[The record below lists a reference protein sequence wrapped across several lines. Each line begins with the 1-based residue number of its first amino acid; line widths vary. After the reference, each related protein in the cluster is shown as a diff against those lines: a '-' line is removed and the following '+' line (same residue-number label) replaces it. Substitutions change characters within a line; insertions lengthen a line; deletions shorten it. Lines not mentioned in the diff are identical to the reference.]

1 MEPENKKN
9 VSLQSSPVPPEFI
22 PPSAGGGGGG
32 IRICVLEPDYSTT
45 EVDYKNYDPPRDLS
59 ALLPNDTVDTVFLNK
74 LTTYKQLK
82 ELKKKNYDIF
92 VNLCEGYLEW
102 DVPSI
107 DVIYTLELLNLP
119 FTGPTTLLYDPPKE
133 LMKYVA
139 YTEGISTPA
148 YALIENEDD
157 LEAAS
162 KHLKYPLFVKPAKAG
177 DSLGVDDKSLVHTL
191 EELKLKVHAIIDEY
205 GPLLV
210 EEYISGREFTVMLAA
225 NDDGKTVTV
234 FKPVE
239 YIFPEGNQFKTY
251 ALKTSE
257 LHPNAN
263 IACNDPE
270 LELKLKEAAT
280 QIFRSFGA
288 VGYARL
294 DFRVDDKKEIFFL
307 EINFTCSVFYK
318 DGYEGSAD
326 YILKHD
332 GFGQANFL
340 KHIIKEGIAR
350 HSRRQKKYV
359 MKGNSIA
366 GYGIYATQD
375 IAANGLIFKGEE
387 MNQRIV
393 TRRHVEQN
401 WDIKEKEI
409 FAKYAYPLSNEVYLL
424 WDDNPGGWAPQN
436 HSCNANTG
444 YSGLNVVALSNIK
457 KGEELTL
464 NYASFLDE
472 TMEPFNCRCGAP
484 NCRGLITGITHNSVT
499 EREKIATL

>member
-1 MEPENKKN
+1 M
-9 VSLQSSPVPPEFI
+9 
-22 PPSAGGGGGG
+22 
-32 IRICVLEPDYSTT
+32 
-45 EVDYKNYDPPRDLS
+45 
-59 ALLPNDTVDTVFLNK
+59 
-74 LTTYKQLK
+74 
-82 ELKKKNYDIF
+82 
-92 VNLCEGYLEW
+92 
-102 DVPSI
+102 PSI

-139 YTEGISTPA
+139 YTEGINTPA
-148 YALIENEDD
+148 YALINSVDEIET
-157 LEAAS
+157 EC
-162 KHLKYPLFVKPAKAG
+162 KHLKYPLFVKPHKAG
-177 DSLGVDDKSLVHTL
+177 DSLGVDDKSLVNNI
-191 EELKLKVHAIIDEY
+191 EELKQKVKSIIDEY

-225 NDDGKTVTV
+225 NDDGKSVKV

-263 IACNDPE
+263 IACNDE
-270 LELKLKEAAT
+270 KLEQQLREAAT
-280 QIFRSFGA
+280 QIFRSFGG

-294 DFRVDDKKEIFFL
+294 DFRVDDNKEIFFL

-332 GFGQANFL
+332 GYGQANFL
-340 KHIIKEGIAR
+340 AHIIKEGISR
-350 HSRRQKKYV
+350 HRRKQKKYV

-366 GYGIYATQD
+366 GYGIYATAD
-375 IAANGLIFKGEE
+375 IDAKELIFKGEE

-393 TRRHVEQN
+393 TRRYVEQN
-401 WDIKEKEI
+401 WNIKEKEI
-409 FAKYAYPLSNEVYLL
+409 FSKYAYPLSKEIYLL

-436 HSCNANTG
+436 HSCNANTA
-444 YSGLNVVALSNIK
+444 YYGLNVIALRTIK

-472 TMEPFNCRCGAP
+472 TMEPFNCQCGAP
-484 NCRGLITGITHNSVT
+484 NCSGLITGITHNSVT
-499 EREKIATL
+499 EREKMATL

>member
-1 MEPENKKN
+1 MK
-9 VSLQSSPVPPEFI
+9 
-22 PPSAGGGGGG
+22 
-32 IRICVLEPDYSTT
+32 ICVLEPDYSTT
-45 EVDYKNYDPPRDLS
+45 NVDYKNYDPPRDLS
-59 ALLPNDTVDTVFLNK
+59 ALLPNDIVDTVFLNK

-82 ELKKKNYDIF
+82 ELQKKNYDIY

-102 DVPSI
+102 EVPSI

-139 YTEGISTPA
+139 YTEGINTPA
-148 YALIENEDD
+148 CALINSEDEV
-157 LEAAS
+157 EAECR
-162 KHLKYPLFVKPAKAG
+162 HLKYPLFVKPHKAG
-177 DSLGVDDKSLVHTL
+177 DSLGVDDKSLVHNL
-191 EELKLKVHAIIDEY
+191 EELKQKVQSIIDEY

-225 NDDGKTVTV
+225 NDDGKTVKV

-239 YIFPEGNQFKTY
+239 YIFPKGGDQFKTY

-263 IACNDPE
+263 IPCNDVE
-270 LELKLKEAAT
+270 LEIKLKQAAT
-280 QIFRSFGA
+280 QIFRSFGG

-294 DFRVDDKKEIFFL
+294 DFRVDENKQVFFL

-332 GFGQANFL
+332 GCGQQNFL
-340 KHIIKEGIAR
+340 RHIIKEGIAR
-350 HSRRQKKYV
+350 HGRMQKKYV

-375 IAANGLIFKGEE
+375 IAANDLIFKGEE
-387 MNQRIV
+387 MAQRIV
-393 TRRHVEQN
+393 TKRHVDKN
-401 WDIKEKEI
+401 WTVKEKEI
-409 FAKYAYPLSNEVYLL
+409 FAKYAYPLSKELYLL
-424 WDDNPGGWAPQN
+424 WDNNPGGWAPQN
-436 HSCNANTG
+436 HSCNANSA
-444 YSGLNVVALSNIK
+444 YYGLNVIALRSIN

-472 TMEPFNCRCGAP
+472 TMEPFNCQCGAP
-484 NCRGLITGITHNSVT
+484 NCGGLITGITHNSVT
-499 EREKIATL
+499 EREKQATL

>member
-1 MEPENKKN
+1 MEPEKKKD
-9 VSLQSSPVPPEFI
+9 VSLQSSPVPP
-22 PPSAGGGGGG
+22 SGGGGGM
-32 IRICVLEPDYSTT
+32 RVCVLEPDYSTT
-45 EVDYKNYDPPRDLS
+45 NVDYKNYDPPRDLS

-82 ELKKKNYDIF
+82 ALQKKNYDIY

-102 DVPSI
+102 EVPSI

-139 YTEGISTPA
+139 YTEGINTPA
-148 YALIENEDD
+148 YALINSLDEIET
-157 LEAAS
+157 ECR
-162 KHLKYPLFVKPAKAG
+162 HLKYPLFVKPHKAG
-177 DSLGVDDKSLVHTL
+177 DSLGVDDKSLVNNL
-191 EELKLKVHAIIDEY
+191 EELKQKVKAIIDEY

-225 NDDGKTVTV
+225 NEDGKTVKV

-263 IACNDPE
+263 IPCNDAE
-270 LELKLKEAAT
+270 LETKLKQAAT
-280 QIFRSFGA
+280 QIFRSFGG

-294 DFRVDDKKEIFFL
+294 DFRVDDKNEIFFL

-340 KHIIKEGIAR
+340 RHIIKEGIAR
-350 HSRRQKKYV
+350 HARMQKKYI

-375 IAANGLIFKGEE
+375 IATNDLIFKGEE
-387 MNQRIV
+387 MAQRIV
-393 TRRHVEQN
+393 TRRHVEEKWN
-401 WDIKEKEI
+401 VKEKEI
-409 FAKYAYPLSNEVYLL
+409 FAKYAYPLSKEVYLL
-424 WDDNPGGWAPQN
+424 WDNNPGGWAPQN
-436 HSCNANTG
+436 HSCNANTA
-444 YSGLNVVALSNIK
+444 YYGLNVIALRSIK

-472 TMEPFNCRCGAP
+472 TMEPFNCQCGAP
-484 NCRGLITGITHNSVT
+484 NCSGLITGITHNSVT
-499 EREKIATL
+499 EREKQATL